1 MSTDGKVT
9 CLDHAVTVADVLRFM
24 TGSSAIPPGGFGTH
38 IAVKF
43 THDQGYVRVSTCAL
57 EVHVLPLHYRTLSR
71 FTEMMVEAIISSP
84 GFGQV

>member
-9 CLDHAVTVADVLRFM
+9 CLDQTVTVPDVLRFI
-24 TGSSAIPPGGFGTH
+24 TGSAAIPPGGFGKK
-38 IAVKF
+38 IDIKF
-43 THDQGYVRVSTCAL
+43 THEQGYVRVSTCAL
-57 EVHVLPLHYRTLSR
+57 EVHVPLHYQTLAT

>member
-9 CLDHAVTVADVLRFM
+9 CLDHTVTVPDVLRFM
-24 TGSSAIPPGGFGTH
+24 TGSAAIPPRGCGTH
-38 IAVKF
+38 IAVKI
-43 THDQGYVRVSTCAL
+43 THDQGYVCVSTCAL
-57 EVHVLPLHYRTLSR
+57 ELYLPLHYQMLSR